1 MYQEHAGHT
10 ATKAVALCV
19 ASKAVDRMM
28 AIVKT
33 VSMAIMERC
42 AWSDVVL
49 TVLVTSVTRQGFVWE
64 DVSQDGPDTFVR
76 FFSPTNLYNCQI
88 QYLRQYLQ

>member
-1 MYQEHAGHT
+1 
-10 ATKAVALCV
+10 
-19 ASKAVDRMM
+19 
-28 AIVKT
+28 
-33 VSMAIMERC
+33 MAIMERC

-76 FFSPTNLYNCQI
+76 VRHYYIVFALTFDFIIYHISFLI
-88 QYLRQYLQ
+88 F